1 MKQRIVSICDFC
13 GEILPSNRKARQ
25 PRKDFQPKPD
35 SRLNLGE
42 LKSKED
48 INEEE
53 KNTEEP
59 KVIVVEDSD
68 SDSPSE
74 LELI

>member
-42 LKSKED
+42 LK
-48 INEEE
+48 IE
-53 KNTEEP
+53 K
-59 KVIVVEDSD
+59 
-68 SDSPSE
+68 
-74 LELI
+74 